1 MPFSGRQLLAGW
13 AVGFSLGAFAFGA
26 EVYRPTNS
34 QPIGEPLS
42 PREAVG
48 RLHAPPGF
56 KITLAASEPDV
67 QQPIAIAYDDRGRL
81 WVAECYSYAGSNFTD
96 EKRDRILIFE
106 DTDGDGI
113 FDSRKVFHDHLN
125 RLTGLAIGFGG
136 VWVTTAPT
144 LSFIPD
150 RNGDDTPDGEPV
162 VLLDGWT
169 MDAEHNTVNG
179 LSWGPDGWLYGRH
192 GIKNSSLVGAPGAP
206 ASGRAVVSCGIW
218 RFHPTRRVFE
228 VVADGTINPWGLDFD
243 DYGQGFASTS
253 VVDHFWHVV
262 PGARWERWKD
272 RGGHPDPYSYELMSP
287 ASDHLH
293 WSGGMWDKNGRIAG
307 TNDQLGG
314 GHSHSDAMI
323 YLGDRWPQEFRGT
336 VLMSNIHGRRIN
348 RDAISRRADTGSY
361 VATHRPDFLTVDDPW
376 FRAISLQY
384 GPDGDVMMTDWA
396 DFGECHDRDGVH
408 RASGRIYKISWGD
421 PRKVDVD
428 LGRESDA
435 ALVALQLHRNDWF
448 VRHAR
453 RLLQERAAI
462 GANMTAVHA
471 ALLRIFEEN
480 SEVTRKLRALWAL
493 HVTGGADPVWL
504 SERLTHPDEHIRH
517 WAVRFLM
524 EQEDGLKQAEPLARL
539 AAEESSWL
547 VRLALSSA
555 LQRLAPGSRS
565 GLARALIERS
575 SAEIDPNLARMIWY
589 GLQPEI
595 ALNPAVNGPVGLDSR
610 VPLLRR
616 FTARRLA
623 AAMAKDATAGETLFA
638 GLKSA
643 KDQDAVTD
651 LLTGTLEGLK
661 GAGRVPAPDGAQ
673 ERLRQLMRTGEPDV
687 RRSANLLAATLGDS
701 EAIEALRREINDPR
715 GVAALRKESLRKLT
729 EIRPSWLLD
738 DLLGLLRTGQIAE
751 SVLQAL
757 SAYGDRRVPDAIFA
771 AVSVLKPA
779 EMIVAIETLA
789 SRADFARKLL
799 DQISLGKI
807 DRKAI
812 SPSQARQISRL
823 GDPALT
829 AQLDKVWGAVGR
841 SAAGT
846 ATTITRLK
854 HQLAPAVL
862 AEANL
867 TNGAALFEQRCAAC
881 HRLFG
886 QGQNIGPDLTGSG
899 RKDLDYLLLN
909 IIDPNASVPADYRI
923 TVITLHD
930 GRVLTGSILSETA
943 EVVTL
948 QLSNAETKLN
958 RAEVKT
964 VERLPMSLMPAGLLE
979 SMTATELRDFIGYL
993 MSDPSPS
1000 GGQTP

>member
-26 EVYRPTNS
+26 EVYRPTDS
-34 QPIGEPLS
+34 QPLGEPLS
-42 PREAVG
+42 AQEAVR

-67 QQPIAIAYDDRGRL
+67 QQPIAIAHDDRGRL

-96 EKRDRILIFE
+96 EKRDRILILE

-192 GIKNSSLVGAPGAP
+192 GIKSPSLVGPPGAP
-206 ASGRAVVSCGIW
+206 GSGRTVVSCAIW
-218 RFHPTRRVFE
+218 RFHPIRRVFE

-384 GPDGDVMMTDWA
+384 GPDGDVVMTDWA

-408 RASGRIYKISWGD
+408 RSSGRIYKISWGD

-435 ALVALQLHRNDWF
+435 TLVALQLHRNDWF

-453 RLLQERAAI
+453 RLLQERAAV

-471 ALLRIFEEN
+471 ALRRIFEEN

-524 EQEDGLKQAEPLARL
+524 EQEDGLKQAKPLARL
-539 AAEESSWL
+539 AAEERSWL

-555 LQRLAPGSRS
+555 LQRLAPGSGM

-595 ALNPAVNGPVGLDSR
+595 ALNPVVNGPVGLDSR

-673 ERLRQLMRTGEPDV
+673 ERLRQLIRTGEPDV

-701 EAIEALRREINDPR
+701 DAIEVLRREINDPK

-757 SAYGDRRVPDAIFA
+757 SAYGDRRVPDAIFT

-841 SAAGT
+841 SAAVT

-899 RKDLDYLLLN
+899 RKDIDYLLLN

-923 TVITLHD
+923 TVITLYD